1 MKITS
6 VELRPAGSTE
16 VFELSFRDPSSRNP
30 YQIKGIQGLDA
41 DEITSRYY
49 GTGGSG
55 SKFYRPTLLKRQPV
69 FLMGLNPRY
78 AGGDDENSYS
88 SLRDRLYRAINASRT
103 GIIQIRFINDATP
116 VAYINARIVKVEA
129 GLFTEKPEIQM
140 TFNTEYPML
149 QSLSRTSLGPFGAND
164 ITVVD
169 DVSQAQH
176 GLRAKIKFTGNHTN
190 LVITGDEPPEGR
202 PADWSFEI
210 NYAFKTD
217 DVLTL
222 SNEASGLEL
231 YVERSGG
238 VTKLADKV
246 KAGSIWP
253 LIFPGSNRF
262 RCPFYSVTWE
272 SVSHYRTYWGI

>member
-16 VFELSFRDPSSRNP
+16 VFKLSFRDPSSKNP
-30 YQIKGIQGLDA
+30 YQVKGIQGLDA
-41 DEITSRYY
+41 DDITSRYY

-55 SKFYRPTLLKRQPV
+55 TRYYRPTLLKRQPV

-78 AGGDDENSYS
+78 AGSENENSYS
-88 SLRDRLYRAINASRT
+88 ALRDRLYRAINASRT
-103 GIIQIRFINDATP
+103 GIIEIRFLTGATP
-116 VAYINARIVKVEA
+116 VAYINGNVIKFKA
-129 GLFTEKPEIQM
+129 GLFTEKPEIEM

-149 QSLSRTSLGPFGAND
+149 RSLSRTALGPFGGND

-169 DVSQAQH
+169 ELSTAQH
-176 GLRAKIKFTGNHTN
+176 GLRAKIKFTGDHNN
-190 LVITGDEPPEGR
+190 LVITGTEPSEGQ
-202 PADWSFEI
+202 PADWSLEI
-210 NYAFKTD
+210 NYAFKMGD
-217 DVLTL
+217 NLTL

-231 YVERSGG
+231 YLERSGG
-238 VTKLADKV
+238 VTRLADKV
-246 KAGSIWP
+246 KSGSIWP
-253 LIFPGSNRF
+253 LIFPGTNRF